1 MFRGGHPVQQQ
12 SDDSIPTIA
21 KRLPGIRIRLHS
33 ESLTRPQVLLCEP
46 NPGIQV
52 KLERALR
59 RAGYSSDLAL
69 NGSHALRLASRQQVY
84 GVLLISST
92 LRSEAVRG
100 VISAIKRNEG
110 KAMILAYNAT
120 EPSDEDPDSRQRVL
134 EECSHCFPS
143 VPGITQLQTVL
154 SRCEVGHPVFG
165 HGCSHKL
172 DFCDEIQGVLEHGR
186 GQSTIWGTQTLLPS
200 DLNAQ

>member
-1 MFRGGHPVQQQ
+1 VQQQ

-21 KRLPGIRIRLHS
+21 KRLPGVRIRLHS

-46 NPGIQV
+46 NPTIQV
-52 KLERALR
+52 KLERAIR

-69 NGSHALRLASRQQVY
+69 DGADGLRLASRGQTY

-92 LRSEAVRG
+92 IRSDAMRG
-100 VISAIKRNEG
+100 VITAVRRNEG
-110 KAMILAYNAT
+110 KALILAYNCT
-120 EPSDEDPDSRQRVL
+120 EPSDEDPDSRTRALQ
-134 EECSHCFPS
+134 ECSHCFPS
-143 VPGITQLQTVL
+143 LPGITQIQTVL

-165 HGCSHKL
+165 KGCQHKL
-172 DFCDEIQGVLEHGR
+172 DLCDEIQGVLEHGR

-200 DLNAQ
+200 ALAAQ